1 MSKNNSPQKR
11 PTSVRRRRP
20 KPQNPTPAP
29 ATTATKSRV
38 RRLLPSVLIPHGIAI
53 LLVIVAAVA
62 VLLFSASSMVAL
74 PATIAQLWLALNMSP
89 VAGSGEVV
97 GVIPMVP
104 GMVLIWAVAR
114 RVYNSVKKKASIADL
129 AVLTTL
135 VLLLPLVLAGVAS
148 LMLRDASAVL
158 EVDAPPAPVMIGRVL
173 LVHLIAL
180 VLGMGPR
187 LWRALIRR
195 YGGPPWLVDAAIQ
208 AFRFLI
214 AYAVVALAVVI
225 VMIAVN
231 HRIFLQTLTG
241 YEGGG
246 AVPALLVLSLLYLPN
261 TVIYTMGV
269 LAGAPLHFG
278 DGLVSLFNVTLV
290 PLPPLPVL
298 AAVPSMAPE
307 WAVILLLIP
316 ATVAVWVCLRTPLR
330 LPVTL
335 VSAVITA
342 VFFLAAA
349 VLAGGHLGVYGQVG
363 LALLPAA
370 GLMFFY
376 PAVAVLLITGIDRI
390 RAGIRRSAATPP
402 AAVPAT
408 GAATGLDDEPPVPA
422 GDDVETEAYIEV
434 DGEQQGTTGAGEA
447 GAEDSKADDAAD
459 ADGTDGTDDAA
470 GPDGTDGAAVDEE
483 ASPVATAPT
492 EPPEIPEVPEAYGES
507 GESGE
512 SEAPESGDDA
522 DAQNR
527 ELQETGD
534 TPDPGA
540 DGPETDDG
548 SRPHGH

>member
-11 PTSVRRRRP
+11 PASVRRRRP
-20 KPQNPTPAP
+20 KPQNPPPAP
-29 ATTATKSRV
+29 ATTGTTSRV
-38 RRLLPSVLIPHGIAI
+38 RRLLPSVLIPHGIAV
-53 LLVIVAAVA
+53 LLVIVSAVA

-97 GVIPMVP
+97 GVLPLVP
-104 GMVLIWAVAR
+104 GMVLVWAVAR

-135 VLLLPLVLAGVAS
+135 VLLVPLVLAGVAS

-173 LVHLIAL
+173 LVHLTAL

-195 YGGPPWLVDAAIQ
+195 YGGPPWVVDAAIQ
-208 AFRFLI
+208 ALRFLS
-214 AYAVVALAVVI
+214 AYAVVALVVVI
-225 VMIAVN
+225 VMIVVN
-231 HRIFLQTLTG
+231 HRVFLQTLTG

-261 TVIYTMGV
+261 IVIYAMGV

-278 DGLVSLFNVTLV
+278 DGLVSLFSVTLV
-290 PLPPLPVL
+290 PLPPLPAL
-298 AAVPSMAPE
+298 ASVPSVAPE
-307 WAVILLLIP
+307 WAVVLLLIP

-335 VSAVITA
+335 VAAVITA
-342 VFFLAAA
+342 VFFLVAA
-349 VLAGGHLGVYGQVG
+349 VLAGGHLGVYGRVG

-370 GLMFFY
+370 GLMFLY

-390 RAGIRRSAATPP
+390 RAGIRRPAAAPP
-402 AAVPAT
+402 AAVPVAT
-408 GAATGLDDEPPVPA
+408 TGLDDEPPAPDA
-422 GDDVETEAYIEV
+422 DTDDPDASPVETDGDSGQIVENDADTETYIEEGDEQRA
-434 DGEQQGTTGAGEA
+434 DGESVEAAGEA
-447 GAEDSKADDAAD
+447 DAGPEDGESTEVVASTEATDAPVTSEGSGAAADGEDGVAGEDSDPQDAAM
-459 ADGTDGTDDAA
+459 
-470 GPDGTDGAAVDEE
+470 P
-483 ASPVATAPT
+483 
-492 EPPEIPEVPEAYGES
+492 
-507 GESGE
+507 
-512 SEAPESGDDA
+512 
-522 DAQNR
+522 
-527 ELQETGD
+527 ETGD
-534 TPDPGA
+534 LPDPE
-540 DGPETDDG
+540 DERPETDDG

>member
-20 KPQNPTPAP
+20 KPQNATPAP
-29 ATTATKSRV
+29 ATATTTSRV
-38 RRLLPSVLIPHGIAI
+38 RRLLPSVLIPHGIAV

-97 GVIPMVP
+97 GVLPMVP

-135 VLLLPLVLAGVAS
+135 VLLVPLVLAGIAS
-148 LMLRDASAVL
+148 LMLRDASGVL
-158 EVDAPPAPVMIGRVL
+158 EVDAPPAAAMIGRVL
-173 LVHLIAL
+173 LIHLIAL

-187 LWRALIRR
+187 LWRALLRR
-195 YGGPPWLVDAAIQ
+195 YGGPSWLVDAAIQ
-208 AFRFLI
+208 AIRFLI
-214 AYAVVALAVVI
+214 AYAVVALVVVI

-231 HRIFLQTLTG
+231 HRAFLATLSG

-246 AVPALLVLSLLYLPN
+246 AVPALLILSLLYLPN
-261 TVIYTMGV
+261 IVIYAMGV

-278 DGLVSLFNVTLV
+278 DGLISLFSVTLV

-298 AAVPSMAPE
+298 AAVPSAAPE
-307 WAVILLLIP
+307 WAVVLLLIP

-330 LPVTL
+330 LLVTL
-335 VSAVITA
+335 VSAVVTA

-349 VLAGGHLGVYGQVG
+349 VLAGGHLGVYGRVG

-370 GLMFFY
+370 GLMFLY

-390 RAGIRRSAATPP
+390 RAGMRRPAAPATVPDPVLVDETPATDEDTEDADATP
-402 AAVPAT
+402 A
-408 GAATGLDDEPPVPA
+408 E
-422 GDDVETEAYIEV
+422 VEEVDTEAYIEET
-434 DGEQQGTTGAGEA
+434 DEQEA
-447 GAEDSKADDAAD
+447 DADTVDAAD
-459 ADGTDGTDDAA
+459 TADTADIADTADTD
-470 GPDGTDGAAVDEE
+470 VE
-483 ASPVATAPT
+483 ASP
-492 EPPEIPEVPEAYGES
+492 PETPESPE
-507 GESGE
+507 E
-512 SEAPESGDDA
+512 SEGGEDTDIPDAEPE
-522 DAQNR
+522 
-527 ELQETGD
+527 ETGD
-534 TPDPGA
+534 TPDPGV

-548 SRPHGH
+548 SRPDGR